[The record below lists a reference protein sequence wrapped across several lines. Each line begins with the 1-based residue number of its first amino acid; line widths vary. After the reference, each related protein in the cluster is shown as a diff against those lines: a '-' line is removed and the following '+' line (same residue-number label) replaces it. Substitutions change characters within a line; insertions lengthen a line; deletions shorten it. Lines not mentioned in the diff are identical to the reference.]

1 MAACGDLGLSGAEAV
16 ASRRAGVLRSWRI
29 VLLVARRE
37 ITVRVRERSF
47 LISGALSLLLIAGIT
62 LGPSLLTP
70 PAGPDMVAATDARGV
85 QVAEAAAAAAPSG
98 EEGIEVR
105 RLSSVA
111 ARRALAAEDVD
122 AIVSHDGI
130 AFQDATSDELVARLQ
145 EAHRQI
151 AAAAAL
157 DDAGLSAAQARAAL
171 SPAPLAV
178 DVVEPQDPQADA
190 RAGVAF
196 IAVLLLYVQL
206 LTFGFFVASG
216 VVEEKASRVVELLL
230 AAVKPR
236 DLLAGKLLGIGAL
249 GLAQL
254 AVIAGVGLAA
264 ASATG
269 RLEIDSNVV
278 SAVALAVVW
287 FLLGYAFYSC
297 LFACA
302 GALVPRQE
310 ELQAATTPL
319 TLVILVCFFL
329 AFGVLQDPDGTL
341 ARVSSFIPPLAPMT
355 LPPRIALGEASAVEV
370 IGGVMVTVGAIAAL
384 IPLAARIYSGALLGS
399 RTRVKLRDAW
409 QGTRP

>member
-1 MAACGDLGLSGAEAV
+1 MSSMRVV
-16 ASRRAGVLRSWRI
+16 A
-29 VLLVARRE
+29 LVAWRE
-37 ITVRVRERSF
+37 IQVRVREKSF
-47 LISGALSLLLIAGIT
+47 LISGALSLVLITGIT
-62 LGPSLLTP
+62 LLPTLLSPDSGPEVV
-70 PAGPDMVAATDARGV
+70 GATDARGFR
-85 QVAEAAAAAAPSG
+85 VAQAAARTAPG
-98 EEGIEVR
+98 EEAVIEVR
-105 RLSSVA
+105 RLDPA
-111 ARRALAAEDVD
+111 RARRALAQEDV
-122 AIVSHDGI
+122 AATVSARGI
-130 AFQDATSDELVARLQ
+130 AFQESPSDGVASRLQ
-145 EAHRQI
+145 EAHRAL
-151 AAAAAL
+151 AASEAVE
-157 DDAGLSAAQARAAL
+157 DAGLTRRQGTAIA
-171 SPAPLAV
+171 SPPPLAV
-178 DVVEPQDPQADA
+178 DVVEPADPQAAA

-196 IAVLLLYVQL
+196 VTVLLLYVQL

-254 AVIAGVGLAA
+254 AVIAGVGIAA

-269 RLEIDSNVV
+269 TLEIDSDVL

-287 FLLGYAFYSC
+287 FILGYAFYSC

-319 TLVILVCFFL
+319 TLVILVSFFL

-355 LPPRIALGEASAVEV
+355 LPPRIALGEATAIEV
-370 IGGVMVTVGAIAAL
+370 IGGVVVTLVAIAAL
-384 IPLAARIYSGALLGS
+384 IPLAARIYSGALLGT

-409 QGTRP
+409 RGSRA